1 MAPYNGLLLIWL
13 ILSQQFVQC
22 VLQED
27 AVANFETVDSAEQP
41 AHIVDCV
48 IDDPI
53 GKIRDAMLG
62 VDEPVANVLQ
72 FVRI

>member
-1 MAPYNGLLLIWL
+1 MALYDGLLFIWL
-13 ILSQQFVQC
+13 ILSQQVIQC
-22 VLQED
+22 FLQED
-27 AVANFETVDSAEQP
+27 AVAQLEAVDSAEQP